1 MRIKR
6 SLHAKK
12 KRREKF
18 LKAAKGYRGAI
29 SRRYKLAKQ
38 HYYRARW
45 YAFVGRKIKKRD
57 YRSLWITRI
66 NIAARQHGLKYNQ
79 LIHGLKLANVQVN
92 RKMLAELAV
101 NDPNAFVEYVKIAKE
116 QLEKQIVGA
125 H

>member
-12 KRREKF
+12 KRRERF

-38 HYYRARW
+38 HYYRAKW
-45 YAFVGRKIKKRD
+45 YAYVGRKIKKRD
-57 YRSLWITRI
+57 YRSIWISRI
-66 NIAARQHGLKYNQ
+66 NIAARQNGLKYSQ
-79 LIHGLKLANVQVN
+79 LMHGLKLASIAVN

-101 NDPNAFVEYVKIAKE
+101 NDPTAFVEYVKIAKE
-116 QLEKQIVGA
+116 HLEKKVSIK
-125 H
+125 

>member
-38 HYYRARW
+38 HYYRAKW
-45 YAFVGRKIKKRD
+45 YAYVGRKIKKRD
-57 YRSLWITRI
+57 YRSVWITRI
-66 NIAARQHGLKYNQ
+66 NIAARQNGLKYSQ
-79 LIHGLKLANVQVN
+79 FMHGLKLANVAVN

-101 NDPNAFVEYVKIAKE
+101 NDPTAFSEYVRIAKE
-116 QLEKQIVGA
+116 QLEEKVSLK
-125 H
+125 

>member
-12 KRREKF
+12 KRRERF

-38 HYYRARW
+38 HYYRAKW
-45 YAFVGRKIKKRD
+45 YAYVGRKIKKRD
-57 YRSLWITRI
+57 YRSIWITRI
-66 NIAARQHGLKYNQ
+66 NIAARQNGLKYSQ
-79 LIHGLKLANVQVN
+79 LMHGLKLANIAVN

-101 NDPNAFVEYVKIAKE
+101 NDPAAFAEYVKVAKE
-116 QLEKQIVGA
+116 YLDKKVSVK
-125 H
+125 

>member
-12 KRREKF
+12 KRRERF

-38 HYYRARW
+38 HYYRAKW
-45 YAFVGRKIKKRD
+45 YAYVGRKIKKRD

-66 NIAARQHGLKYNQ
+66 NIAARQNGLKYSQ
-79 LIHGLKLANVQVN
+79 LMHGLKLANVAIN

-101 NDPNAFVEYVKIAKE
+101 NDPSSFSEYVKIAKE
-116 QLEKQIVGA
+116 HLEKHATV
-125 H
+125 

>member
-1 MRIKR
+1 MRVKR

-12 KRREKF
+12 KRRERF

-38 HYYRARW
+38 HYYRAKW
-45 YAFVGRKIKKRD
+45 YAYVGRKIKKRD

-66 NIAARQHGLKYNQ
+66 NIAARQNGLKYSQ
-79 LIHGLKLANVQVN
+79 LIHGLKLANVAVN

-101 NDPNAFVEYVKIAKE
+101 NDPSAFNEYVKIAKE
-116 QLEKQIVGA
+116 HLEKHAAV
-125 H
+125 

>member
-12 KRREKF
+12 KRRERF

-38 HYYRARW
+38 HYYRAKW
-45 YAFVGRKIKKRD
+45 YAYVGRKIKKRD
-57 YRSLWITRI
+57 YRSIWITRI
-66 NIAARQHGLKYNQ
+66 NIAARQNGLKYSQ
-79 LIHGLKLANVQVN
+79 LMHGLKLANIAVN

-101 NDPNAFVEYVKIAKE
+101 NDPAAFGEYVKIAKE
-116 QLEKQIVGA
+116 YLEKKVSVK
-125 H
+125 

>member
-12 KRREKF
+12 KRRERF

-38 HYYRARW
+38 HYYRAKW
-45 YAFVGRKIKKRD
+45 YAYVGRKIKKRD
-57 YRSLWITRI
+57 YRSIWITRI
-66 NIAARQHGLKYNQ
+66 NIAARQNGLKYSQ
-79 LIHGLKLANVQVN
+79 LMHGLKLANIAVN

-101 NDPNAFVEYVKIAKE
+101 NDPAAFGEYVKVAKE
-116 QLEKQIVGA
+116 HLEKKVSVK
-125 H
+125 